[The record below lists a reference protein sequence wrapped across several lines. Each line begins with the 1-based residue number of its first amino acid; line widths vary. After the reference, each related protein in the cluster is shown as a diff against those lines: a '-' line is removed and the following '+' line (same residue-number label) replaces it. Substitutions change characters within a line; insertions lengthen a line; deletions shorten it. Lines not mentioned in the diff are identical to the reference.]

1 MFRLGVQDR
10 ANSGLTTLPSELLL
24 YFTKVNRV
32 HDNDIIG
39 AVFAQKCRRH
49 NSLPGTGKKFAD
61 AGLQIAPGVPLQ
73 CDEPEDVRTFRIGL
87 FGLDKLHDVEGT
99 VARLA
104 KALDSIL

>member
-61 AGLQIAPGVPLQ
+61 AVRVDVDYVFDLIVH
-73 CDEPEDVRTFRIGL
+73 PEG
-87 FGLDKLHDVEGT
+87 G
-99 VARLA
+99 
-104 KALDSIL
+104 

>member
-24 YFTKVNRV
+24 HFTKVNRV

-61 AGLQIAPGVPLQ
+61 AVRVDVDYVLYLVVHIERRQKCDGFRPGTPENRALPGGGPFA
-73 CDEPEDVRTFRIGL
+73 EP
-87 FGLDKLHDVEGT
+87 
-99 VARLA
+99 A
-104 KALDSIL
+104 